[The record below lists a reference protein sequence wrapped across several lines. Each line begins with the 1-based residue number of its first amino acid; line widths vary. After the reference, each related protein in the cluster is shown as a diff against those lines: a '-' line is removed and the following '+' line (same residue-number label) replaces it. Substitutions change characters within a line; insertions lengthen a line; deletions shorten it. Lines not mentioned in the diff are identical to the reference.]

1 MKTTFLTLMAA
12 TLAVTTLTG
21 CKKDSGDD
29 DSGLKITRE
38 NVSLAVG
45 DETIVRVYTSNGLNN
60 PQAKNVSIAVVNQLN
75 NSVDL
80 KITGKSAGITSVELT
95 NYSGDRGTITINVIQ
110 EDIAE
115 NGGFKVDKST
125 IFLKK
130 NGETDVTSH
139 IRGGSGNYAV
149 SIRNSNLGSVRK
161 DGGKFI
167 VTGLEEGFTDVITF
181 KDLTKNI
188 NINVDAYVIVPFKT
202 KNEVPTTVI
211 QGWESTIY
219 FDGIYIASTTEN
231 NNFDRMKVTATGVV
245 TAEIKREYKNFSH
258 PELGNVA
265 KSITIKANSIG
276 TGNVRIDN
284 GDGQFINLPFSVKA
298 LTVGDYYNIDSDGV
312 LLSLKPGVTLPSDV
326 ILPPNVKKVAEKV
339 FKNHPEIKTINFN
352 NVTEIEGNLFDNMA
366 TGGTGLNVISVE
378 MPKVVKV
385 GYDAFRNAK
394 HLKKIKF
401 PASLKFLGNGA
412 LLGCESL
419 DDVAFEGTEPPK
431 LLAYNG
437 DVELTKK
444 LDGVFSFDAR
454 NTKTL
459 YVSIGRLSEYQ
470 KKIDIGSKFRKGVKD
485 ISEFK

>member
-12 TLAVTTLTG
+12 TLAATTLTG

-45 DETIVRVYTSNGLNN
+45 GETIVRVYTSNGLNN

-95 NYSGDRGTITINVIQ
+95 NRSGDRGTITINVIK

-188 NINVDAYVIVPFKT
+188 NIDVEAYVIKPFKA
-202 KNEVPTTVI
+202 VDAPTELVQNSIKEITL
-211 QGWESTIY
+211 
-219 FDGIYIASTTEN
+219 DGVYTTTTAVN
-231 NNFDRMKVTATGVV
+231 GRFDRVQMNVSGGAVTAQFITAEVKAQNGVKLGEKVTGIKVTA
-245 TAEIKREYKNFSH
+245 
-258 PELGNVA
+258 
-265 KSITIKANSIG
+265 KSLG
-276 TGNVRIDN
+276 TGTVNLIN
-284 GDGQFINLPFSVKA
+284 GDGQTLSLNFTVKA
-298 LTVGDYYNIDSDGV
+298 LVADNYFNVDADGV
-312 LLSLKPGVTLPSDV
+312 ATVKPGVTLPSHV
-326 ILPPNVKKVAEKV
+326 TLPANAKKLAREA
-339 FKNHPEIKTINFN
+339 FKNQRNLINVN
-352 NVTEIEGNLFDNMA
+352 LMNVE
-366 TGGTGLNVISVE
+366 VIDQDAFMGCSKLAIVE
-378 MPKVVKV
+378 MPIVKV
-385 GYDAFRNAK
+385 IEGGAFRASG
-394 HLKKIKF
+394 LKDVVL
-401 PASLKFLGNGA
+401 PASLQRIERGA
-412 LLGCESL
+412 FDTAAVQNVTCKATTPPAI
-419 DDVAFEGTEPPK
+419 DPYAFTTSAGTNRK
-431 LLAYNG
+431 
-437 DVELTKK
+437 
-444 LDGVFSFDAR
+444 
-454 NTKTL
+454 L
-459 YVSIGRLSEYQ
+459 YVPAGSIESYYNNSAWRNVLTSRAFDGL
-470 KKIDIGSKFRKGVKD
+470 KD
-485 ISEFK
+485 NGYKPFPIQ

>member
-181 KDLTKNI
+181 KDLTLNKT
-188 NINVDAYVIVPFKT
+188 VGVEAYVIKPFKA
-202 KNEVPTTVI
+202 VSAPTELVQNSPYDI
-211 QGWESTIY
+211 NL
-219 FDGIYIASTTEN
+219 DGVYTTTTAVN
-231 NNFDRMKVTATGVV
+231 GRFDRMQMNVSGNAVIAQFITTDVKAQNGVKLGEKVTGIRV
-245 TAEIKREYKNFSH
+245 TAKN
-258 PELGNVA
+258 V
-265 KSITIKANSIG
+265 G
-276 TGNVRIDN
+276 TGTVNLIN
-284 GDGQFINLPFSVKA
+284 GDGQTLNLNFNVKA
-298 LTVGDYYNIDSDGV
+298 LVADNFFNVDADGV
-312 LLSLKPGVTLPSDV
+312 ATVKPGVTLPSNV
-326 ILPPNVKKVAEKV
+326 VLPANAKKIAREA
-339 FKNHPEIKTINFN
+339 FKNQN
-352 NVTEIEGNLFDNMA
+352 NLESVNLTNVEVIDQDAFMGCSKLTTVTMPAVKVIEG
-366 TGGTGLNVISVE
+366 G
-378 MPKVVKV
+378 
-385 GYDAFRNAK
+385 AFRASGLRNIV
-394 HLKKIKF
+394 L
-401 PASLKFLGNGA
+401 PASLQRIERG
-412 LLGCESL
+412 
-419 DDVAFEGTEPPK
+419 AFETATIQNVTCKATTPPAIDSPFSTLGGTNRK
-431 LLAYNG
+431 
-437 DVELTKK
+437 
-444 LDGVFSFDAR
+444 
-454 NTKTL
+454 L
-459 YVSIGRLSEYQ
+459 YVPAGSIESYYNNSAWRNVLTGRAFDGL
-470 KKIDIGSKFRKGVKD
+470 KD
-485 ISEFK
+485 NGYKPFPIQ

>member
-45 DETIVRVYTSNGLNN
+45 GETIVRVYTSNGLNN

-80 KITGKSAGITSVELT
+80 KITGKSAGITTVELT
-95 NYSGDRGTITINVIQ
+95 NRSGDRGTITINVIQ

-188 NINVDAYVIVPFKT
+188 NIDVEAYVIKPFKA
-202 KNEVPTTVI
+202 VGAPTELVQNSVYNITL
-211 QGWESTIY
+211 
-219 FDGIYIASTTEN
+219 DGVYTTTTAVN
-231 NNFDRMKVTATGVV
+231 GRFDRMQMNVSGGAVTAQLITKLSSNKDSNSPHIVTGIKVTA
-245 TAEIKREYKNFSH
+245 
-258 PELGNVA
+258 
-265 KSITIKANSIG
+265 KSLG
-276 TGNVRIDN
+276 TGTVNLIN
-284 GDGQFINLPFSVKA
+284 GDGQTLSLNFTVKA
-298 LTVGDYYNIDSDGV
+298 LVADNYFNVDADGV
-312 LLSLKPGVTLPSDV
+312 ATVKPGVTLPSHV
-326 ILPPNVKKVAEKV
+326 VLPANAKKLAREA
-339 FKNHPEIKTINFN
+339 FKNQN
-352 NVTEIEGNLFDNMA
+352 NLESVNLMNVEVIDQDAFMGCSKLA
-366 TGGTGLNVISVE
+366 TVE
-378 MPKVVKV
+378 MPIVKV
-385 GYDAFRNAK
+385 IEGGAFRASG
-394 HLKKIKF
+394 LRDVVL
-401 PASLKFLGNGA
+401 PASLQKIERGA
-412 LLGCESL
+412 FDTAAVQNVTCKATTPPVI
-419 DDVAFEGTEPPK
+419 DPYAFRISGGTNRK
-431 LLAYNG
+431 
-437 DVELTKK
+437 
-444 LDGVFSFDAR
+444 
-454 NTKTL
+454 L
-459 YVSIGRLSEYQ
+459 YVPAGSIESYYNDSAWRNVLTSRAFDGLKTNGYKPLPIQ
-470 KKIDIGSKFRKGVKD
+470 
-485 ISEFK
+485 